1 MTAYIFDKLLADGI
15 RRGQIPART
24 DGARKWFRDKA
35 RQTKVTDTHIMTG
48 DRDRL
53 RKAFSI
59 GRMYAFFYDPKHKKT
74 LPFYDR
80 FPLIFPVE
88 RAPGGFFGINMHY
101 LHPRMRATLMDALYT
116 VTSNKKYDET
126 TRLRISMSLLQNASK
141 YRFFKP
147 TLKHYLTRHVRS
159 RFLIVEAAEWD
170 IALFLPTERFEKAS
184 KSKVWKDSRSQV

>member
-1 MTAYIFDKLLADGI
+1 
-15 RRGQIPART
+15 
-24 DGARKWFRDKA
+24 
-35 RQTKVTDTHIMTG
+35 
-48 DRDRL
+48 
-53 RKAFSI
+53 
-59 GRMYAFFYDPKHKKT
+59 MYAFFYDPKHKQT

-126 TRLRISMSLLQNASK
+126 TRLRISMALLQNASK

-159 RFLIVEAAEWD
+159 RFLIVESSEWD

-184 KSKVWKDSRSQV
+184 KSKVWKDSRDQI

>member
-1 MTAYIFDKLLADGI
+1 VTAYIFDKILADGI
-15 RRGQIPART
+15 RKGQIPART
-24 DGARKWFRDKA
+24 DGARKWFRYKA
-35 RQTKVTDTHIMTG
+35 SQARISDTKLMTG

-53 RKAFSI
+53 RTAFSI
-59 GRMYAFFYDPKHKKT
+59 GRMYAFFYDPKHKQT

-126 TRLRISMSLLQNASK
+126 TRLRISMALLQNASK

-147 TLKHYLTRHVRS
+147 TLKHYLTKHVRS
-159 RFLIVEAAEWD
+159 RFLIVESSEWD

-184 KSKVWKDSRSQV
+184 KSKVWKDSRDQI